1 MNVCGYAS
9 VGRIAK
15 INAKQLNEMKIDDFK
30 GQLKGNCLLVDEA
43 AELLFT
49 TINKLFSLMD
59 EYYGDFIVILADEG
73 DTLDR
78 LFKYTPSLGRRFK
91 YIIDIHK
98 FTEEDFGLS

>member
-1 MNVCGYAS
+1 
-9 VGRIAK
+9 
-15 INAKQLNEMKIDDFK
+15 
-30 GQLKGNCLLVDEA
+30 
-43 AELLFT
+43 
-49 TINKLFSLMD
+49 MD